1 MSRGGEVPK
10 VYSRKFPFIE
20 KEIVQNELHGDKLL
34 MNSLTHWLC
43 YFSVSIPSEA
53 RYAWQDNLQITF
65 STSKQVW
72 HSCGR
77 LCSESPFYSA
87 EQSFTNE
94 EAQSCCCWT
103 DQHWTCSL
111 LLAHTC
117 TPRSYFGS
125 RYISVKTFHYIW
137 WGWSMAMLTTTWEAR
152 GLKIYSFEATCRRV
166 PYFPI
171 KPSRPHWP
179 IKRLSSAAALK
190 QSTLTLNV
198 CTVQHWKTPF
208 TIQIFTRQTAGQ
220 LHCGFSTRIWR

>member
-10 VYSRKFPFIE
+10 VYSREFPFIE

-111 LLAHTC
+111 LLAHTS
-117 TPRSYFGS
+117 TPR
-125 RYISVKTFHYIW
+125 HP
-137 WGWSMAMLTTTWEAR
+137 E
-152 GLKIYSFEATCRRV
+152 
-166 PYFPI
+166 
-171 KPSRPHWP
+171 
-179 IKRLSSAAALK
+179 AALGPDISRWRR
-190 QSTLTLNV
+190 ST
-198 CTVQHWKTPF
+198 
-208 TIQIFTRQTAGQ
+208 ISDEDGQ
-220 LHCGFSTRIWR
+220 WPCWQQRGKRED

>member
-1 MSRGGEVPK
+1 MSFMETNYWWTHSLIGCATSPCQSHQKQDTHGRAICESHSPHQSKFDTAAAGFAVK
-10 VYSRKFPFIE
+10 VHSIQQSSHSLMRRHSHAAAGPTSIGLARS
-20 KEIVQNELHGDKLL
+20 QLSSSCPHLH
-34 MNSLTHWLC
+34 T
-43 YFSVSIPSEA
+43 PS
-53 RYAWQDNLQITF
+53 
-65 STSKQVW
+65 
-72 HSCGR
+72 
-77 LCSESPFYSA
+77 
-87 EQSFTNE
+87 
-94 EAQSCCCWT
+94 
-103 DQHWTCSL
+103 
-111 LLAHTC
+111 
-117 TPRSYFGS
+117 PRSCFGS